1 MGKED
6 FPDSGKQLFGD
17 GFESRLKLRSET
29 ADTVAQAKQA
39 SRPFFVGLPLG
50 DLKGGT
56 GVAEV
61 SPAKDCSNQCEDF
74 DTKTPHFEAEG
85 ECTPSTQP
93 LSSNQNNSDASS
105 TSAFLPQGMYHNFVN
120 YPNLPI
126 AGRLKHFL
134 PAWDQVT
141 KDPWVFQVTQGYLIE
156 FMTEPVQTCTPVNM
170 FTTQEDQ
177 NLIDQEVQELLAKQA
192 VYPVSRSS

>member
-1 MGKED
+1 M
-6 FPDSGKQLFGD
+6 PPQ
-17 GFESRLKLRSET
+17 
-29 ADTVAQAKQA
+29 
-39 SRPFFVGLPLG
+39 RP
-50 DLKGGT
+50 
-56 GVAEV
+56 
-61 SPAKDCSNQCEDF
+61 
-74 DTKTPHFEAEG
+74 H
-85 ECTPSTQP
+85 
-93 LSSNQNNSDASS
+93 
-105 TSAFLPQGMYHNFVN
+105 FLPQGMYHNFVN

-156 FMTEPVQTCTPVNM
+156 FMTEPVQTCTQVNM

-192 VYPVSRSS
+192 VYPVSPSSQHEQGFISSLFVVPKKGRDTDRS